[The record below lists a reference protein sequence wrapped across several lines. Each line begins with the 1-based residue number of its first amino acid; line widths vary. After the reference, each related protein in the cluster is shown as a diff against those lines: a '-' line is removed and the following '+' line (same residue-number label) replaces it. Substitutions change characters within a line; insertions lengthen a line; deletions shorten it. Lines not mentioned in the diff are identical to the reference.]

1 MNITSLVGNHYSE
14 MENRKKALR
23 QKTADYAYRKNAQY
37 FKPKFNPAL
46 EELVDLLTGKKE
58 QDQDSEV
65 QATIHGLKQNKDK
78 EEQNQ
83 VEASAIAEDI
93 DTTQEKGQVSTV
105 QKEGISSQ
113 SNSYNTMM
121 QGNVRHSA
129 VPLEPN
135 DQNVPDLSTATE
147 TVLQTQGQSTQTT
160 ASTKKVQTNKLNVND
175 FDVAADRVI
184 LAHKKARQIL
194 FKKAI
199 SRYSFHMQMAKQG
212 FQFVQPTIYRVI

>member
-1 MNITSLVGNHYSE
+1 MNTTSLIGNRYFE

-58 QDQDSEV
+58 QDQDPEV
-65 QATIHGLKQNKDK
+65 QATIHGLKQNKDN
-78 EEQNQ
+78 QNQ
-83 VEASAIAEDI
+83 VEASATTEDI

-105 QKEGISSQ
+105 QKDGISSQ
-113 SNSYNTMM
+113 SNSYKTMM
-121 QGNVRHSA
+121 QENVRHSA
-129 VPLEPN
+129 VPLEPSN
-135 DQNVPDLSTATE
+135 QNVSDLSTATE

-160 ASTKKVQTNKLNVND
+160 ASTKKTQTNRLNVND
-175 FDVAADRVI
+175 FDAAADQVI
-184 LAHKKARQIL
+184 LAHKKARQKL

-212 FQFVQPTIYRVI
+212 FQFVQPTIYCVI